1 MTMSTAP
8 ITESTPID
16 RETEE
21 IQADPDVSESLEAL
35 DDPEDKEDL
44 LDALIIRKR
53 IAEGK
58 ERTYFLEEV
67 KEKLGL

>member
-58 ERTYFLEEV
+58 ERTYSLEEV

>member
-1 MTMSTAP
+1 MSTAP

>member
-1 MTMSTAP
+1 MPTSP
-8 ITESTPID
+8 ITESTATN

-21 IQADPDVSESLEAL
+21 IQADPDVRASLEAL
-35 DDPEDKEDL
+35 DDPEDRKDL

-58 ERTYFLEEV
+58 ERTYSLEEV
-67 KEKLGL
+67 REKLGL